1 MGDRRDASTGRER
14 SVSGFVLTRQH
25 WDRPGEGVVV
35 RLFLATD
42 AGPVRLVFPEQK
54 AVMFIDREV
63 PTTAGTRKSVN
74 LKTLEG
80 RPVDALYFDTQRDL
94 RDTRRALHEDF
105 LSPLESDLRPA
116 DRFLME
122 RFVTGGVQAQG
133 EVKQTR
139 GVQEMTNPRLAPSD
153 VRPSLSVMYLDLETE
168 GLEGALLSFA
178 FVQGAVREVW
188 IKGEPKG
195 APHEEAGLV
204 RYAPDEKALLAQL
217 CARIAAHDPDVLAGW
232 NFVEFD
238 MSYLFRRAA
247 HLGVSLA
254 LGRGGERSVLLEPQ
268 SAGDLPIVRMP
279 GRVVIDAITALRTA
293 TYSFESFRL
302 DDVAQALLGQGKAIA
317 SDEDPVAA
325 IRRMYETD
333 HAALATYNIRDCE
346 LVRDIADAT
355 NLIDFLM
362 ERQQLTGLPMDRAG
376 GSVAAFDYL
385 YLPRLHRQ
393 GYVAPDVG
401 HAKAALMGAENS
413 PGGYVLDS
421 TPGLY
426 RNVLVFDFKSL
437 YPSIIRTFLID
448 PLGLAAPGDDPI
460 EGFIGAKFHRE
471 THILPGLIETLW
483 RARDAAKREKDTARS
498 TAIKILMNSFYG
510 VLGTPGCRFFDPK
523 LASSITLRGHE
534 IITTGK
540 AWFEAQGLTVI
551 YGDTDSLFV
560 WANDERSA
568 AECHALGTRCAEALN
583 AHFAEHIWRTH
594 RTKSALELEY
604 ETHYERFVMPTMR
617 HSEKGSKKRY
627 AGLVRERDGA
637 TRLVFKGLEAVR
649 TDWTPLARDFQRELY
664 RRVFHNE
671 PFEAF
676 VRDTARALKEG
687 TLDGALAYTKR
698 LRRELDSYER
708 NVPPHVQAARKLDT
722 PGRRISY
729 VMTTRGPEPVGHLSG
744 RPDYEHYLERQLAPA
759 ADGLLQFLG
768 TSFDAIA
775 GAQMSL
781 F

>member
-1 MGDRRDASTGRER
+1 MGVPRAAPKPNEEAEC
-14 SVSGFVLTRQH
+14 GFVLTRQH
-25 WDRPGEGVVV
+25 WDRAGEGVVI
-35 RLFLATD
+35 RLWLATEK
-42 AGPVRLVFPEQK
+42 GPLRVVFPEQK
-54 AVMFIDREV
+54 AVMFIDRDV
-63 PTTAGTRKSVN
+63 PTEAGTRKEVN
-74 LKTLEG
+74 LRTLEG
-80 RPVDALYFDTQRDL
+80 RPVDALYFDTQRGL
-94 RDTRRALHEDF
+94 REARRTLHDAF
-105 LSPLESDLRPA
+105 LSPLESDIRPA

-122 RFVTGGVQAQG
+122 RFITGGVRASG
-133 EVKQTR
+133 TEKQTR
-139 GVQEMTNPRLAPSD
+139 GVREMTSPRLAPSD
-153 VRPSLSVMYLDLETE
+153 VRPALKVMYLDLETD

-178 FVQGAVREVW
+178 FVHGDTREVW

-195 APHEEAGLV
+195 APHDEAGLV
-204 RYAPDEKALLAQL
+204 RYAKDEKALIEAL
-217 CARIAAHDPDVLAGW
+217 CARVTALDPDALCGW

-238 MSYLFRRAA
+238 MSYLFRRAGA
-247 HLGVSLA
+247 LGISLS
-254 LGRGGERSVLLEPQ
+254 LGRGGERCVLLEPQ
-268 SAGDLPIVRMP
+268 SAGDLPIVRIP
-279 GRVVIDAITALRTA
+279 GRVVIDAIAALRTA
-293 TYSFESFRL
+293 TYSFDSFRL
-302 DDVAQALLGQGKAIA
+302 EDVAQTLLGRGKAMA
-317 SDEDPVAA
+317 SEADAVAA
-325 IRRMYETD
+325 ILRMYETD
-333 HAALATYNIRDCE
+333 HGALATYNLRDCE
-346 LVRDIADAT
+346 LVRDIAGAT

-385 YLPRLHRQ
+385 YLPRLHRH

-448 PLGLAAPGDDPI
+448 PLGLADPGDDPI
-460 EGFIGAKFHRE
+460 EGFIGATFHRE
-471 THILPGLIETLW
+471 AHILPGLIETLW
-483 RARDAAKREKDTARS
+483 RARDAAKRDKDTARS

-540 AWFEAQGLTVI
+540 AWFEAQGLSVI

-560 WANDERSA
+560 WANNERSA
-568 AECHALGTRCAEALN
+568 ADCQALGTQCAEALN
-583 AHFAEHIWRTH
+583 AHFAQHIEETH
-594 RTKSALELEY
+594 RTKSALELEF

-627 AGLVRERDGA
+627 AGLVRERDGS

-664 RRVFHNE
+664 RRVFHDE
-671 PFEAF
+671 PFEPL
-676 VRDTARALKEG
+676 VRETARALKDG
-687 TLDGALAYTKR
+687 RLDASLAYTKR
-698 LRRELDSYER
+698 LRRTLDSYER
-708 NVPPHVQAARKLDT
+708 NVPPHVQAARKLKS

-729 VMTTRGPEPVGHLSG
+729 VMTTRGPEPVGYLSG